1 MWNCDWKL
9 AEAEASKSSPDHH
22 RWLPFF
28 SSRFVRIHGRFDF
41 RYGFLCH
48 LQINQNDKSIFTLC
62 DISQIPNRPKNVSLF
77 VTFSHFSLSRSLFS
91 RILLSV
97 SPFVSV
103 FLYLFYLC
111 ASARMW
117 NPFSYWLRC
126 EFNFLFGFIQP
137 SIHSDRSIVCYCG
150 CCCWVFF
157 FSVRLFMVASMRLPA
172 CQSACSLI
180 HPYTRFSRFFR
191 SRPCPVQTV
200 LI

>member
-1 MWNCDWKL
+1 MINL
-9 AEAEASKSSPDHH
+9 
-22 RWLPFF
+22 F
-28 SSRFVRIHGRFDF
+28 SRFVTFHKYQTDRKMCL
-41 RYGFLCH
+41 FL
-48 LQINQNDKSIFTLC
+48 
-62 DISQIPNRPKNVSLF
+62 
-77 VTFSHFSLSRSLFS
+77 SHFRISLSRSLFS

-157 FSVRLFMVASMRLPA
+157 FLCSFVYGCINEIACLPISLFTHSSVHSFLSLFSNLVLA
-172 CQSACSLI
+172 QSKQYWFKYYRIICEI
-180 HPYTRFSRFFR
+180 DDRIIFSK
-191 SRPCPVQTV
+191 
-200 LI
+200 